1 MSRNLMPK
9 SGAMAPYIV
18 VNRDAA
24 VAGVFSVDGES
35 GAVVLTSKYLQISK
49 YTTDKAAT
57 DSAIKSIN
65 ESIGNINTALG
76 GINTSIE
83 TKAAK
88 GANNDITELNAL
100 TKAITIAQGGTGA
113 TDVAGSRKNLGLT
126 AFEMTAVDTRMF
138 SPDRKKILRISDA
151 MWGAY
156 NLETGQ
162 EIALGIGS
170 GGTGALNPKDAR
182 KNLNIPVGANA
193 EIIPANS
200 NVLDYIAIA
209 GQSGYY
215 SSGDLVTHIP
225 PVKEGWWTY
234 NFHCHGV
241 DINGAAQYGVLKAVG
256 LSGSSW
262 INVLDGTGNWKGW
275 QEQFNLQST
284 VLVTNGGTGANTA
297 AGAITK
303 LGIPNIAEWTP
314 ANGVVRWTV
323 NTPSEPTSTGTIL
336 KGGLLES
343 SHNIAGVQRVI
354 TSLVPEYKW
363 GESDTVT
370 NLNVA
375 LSDAQGHIIRYGGYK
390 FSSSGVA
397 SFGTLRALSFDGII
411 LDRGGD
417 PTFSN
422 RIVLETVKGAEGATL
437 AGSMAN
443 FVDGTSRVVVNA
455 LSVSNNRKTVLYP
468 SGGVIC
474 KPGLLGDPQLYSYS
488 IDYSGGAAQ
497 LWIDSSNFGNIQTAP
512 VSDKLLKKDITY
524 RTDNEVALKQVMQW
538 KIADFRYKKRGML
551 PESEMKTGWIA
562 NDLVTISPECVKG
575 VGLTK
580 GFDENNPKGA
590 YELDTVAIMAKMSQA
605 IQAQQ
610 KEIEE
615 LKELVNQLLTK

>member
-9 SGAMAPYIV
+9 SGAMAPYVV

-24 VAGVFSVDGES
+24 VAGVFSVDGEA
-35 GAVVLTSKYLQISK
+35 GAVVLTSKYLQLSK
-49 YTTDKAAT
+49 YAVDKAAT
-57 DSAIKSIN
+57 DASINSIN

-76 GINTSIE
+76 GINTTLG

-113 TDVAGSRKNLGLT
+113 TDVAGARKNLGLT

-138 SPDRKKILRISDA
+138 SPDRKKILRISDS

-156 NLETGQ
+156 NPETGQ
-162 EIALGIGS
+162 EIALGISS
-170 GGTGALNPKDAR
+170 GGTGALNPKNAR

-284 VLVTNGGTGANTA
+284 VPVTNGGTGATTA

-314 ANGVVRWTV
+314 ANGVVRWIV
-323 NTPSEPTSTGTIL
+323 NTLSEPTSTSTIL
-336 KGGLLES
+336 RGGLLES

-363 GESDTVT
+363 GEPDTVA

-375 LSDAQGHIIRYGGYK
+375 LADAQGHIIRYGGYK
-390 FSSSGVA
+390 FSSGGVA
-397 SFGTLRALSFDGII
+397 SFNTLRALSFDGII